1 MFLSI
6 ILVSFYYHSL
16 KRLLR
21 VKILRRV
28 GLPIIFSI
36 ASILP
41 PLRKNINL
49 DEALS
54 HHLVEGVDQGH
65 QADEVE
71 GYADNEEVE
80 DPVVCLAEHL
90 CLHLLHDM

>member
-1 MFLSI
+1 M
-6 ILVSFYYHSL
+6 
-16 KRLLR
+16 
-21 VKILRRV
+21 KILRRV
-28 GLPIIFSI
+28 RLPIILSF

-41 PLRKNINL
+41 PLGKNFNS

-54 HHLVEGVDQGH
+54 HNLVEGVDQGQ

-71 GYADNEEVE
+71 GYGDNKEGGE
-80 DPVVCLAEHL
+80 PVVRLAELL

>member
-1 MFLSI
+1 MKFLRK
-6 ILVSFYYHSL
+6 VH
-16 KRLLR
+16 
-21 VKILRRV
+21 
-28 GLPIIFSI
+28 LPIIFSI

-54 HHLVEGVDQGH
+54 HHLVEGVDQGQ

-71 GYADNEEVE
+71 GYGDNKEGG
-80 DPVVCLAEHL
+80 DPVVRLAEHL
-90 CLHLLHDM
+90 CLHLLHDI